1 MMQTAEIYSA
11 EVSIE
16 KQLLRLYSSNNY
28 CKEYR
33 VSTSRFGI
41 GHELN
46 SFKTPTG
53 KFEIEQK
60 IGAGEPLGTVFKGR
74 RTAGVYNF
82 KNQVKDDLILTRIL
96 WLSGLENHNKN
107 TFDRYIYIHGTNHVN
122 ELGKPRSMG
131 CIRMSNEDIIEVYN
145 FLSPVSYTH
154 LRAHETR

>member
-53 KFEIEQK
+53 KFEVEQK
-60 IGAGEPLGTVFKGR
+60 IGDGEPLGTVFKGR
-74 RTAGVYNF
+74 RTAGIYNF
-82 KNQVKDDLILTRIL
+82 KNQVKEDLILTRIL
-96 WLSGLENHNKN
+96 WLNGLENHNKN
-107 TFDRYIYIHGTNHVN
+107 TFDRYIYIHGTNHLN
-122 ELGKPRSMG
+122 ELGNPHSMG

-145 FLSPVSYTH
+145 FLSLGSKVFIYD
-154 LRAHETR
+154 

>member
-16 KQLLRLYSSNNY
+16 KQLLRVYSSNNY

-60 IGAGEPLGTVFKGR
+60 IGTGEPLGTVFKGR

-82 KNQVKDDLILTRIL
+82 KNQVKEDLILTRIL
-96 WLSGLENHNKN
+96 WLNGLENHNKN
-107 TFDRYIYIHGTNHVN
+107 TFDRYIYIHGTNHLN
-122 ELGKPRSMG
+122 ELGNPHSMG

-145 FLSPVSYTH
+145 FLSLGSKVFIYD
-154 LRAHETR
+154 

>member
-53 KFEIEQK
+53 KFEVEQK
-60 IGAGEPLGTVFKGR
+60 IGDGEPLGTVFKGR
-74 RTAGVYNF
+74 RTVGIYNF
-82 KNQVKDDLILTRIL
+82 KNQVKEDLILTRIL
-96 WLSGLENHNKN
+96 WLNGLENHNKN
-107 TFDRYIYIHGTNHVN
+107 TFDRYIYIHGTNHLN
-122 ELGKPRSMG
+122 ELGNPHSMG

-145 FLSPVSYTH
+145 FLSLGSKVFIYD
-154 LRAHETR
+154 

>member
-16 KQLLRLYSSNNY
+16 KQLLRVYSSNNY

-60 IGAGEPLGTVFKGR
+60 IGDGEPLGTVFKSR
-74 RTAGVYNF
+74 RTAGIYNF
-82 KNQVKDDLILTRIL
+82 KNQVKEDLILTRIL
-96 WLSGLENHNKN
+96 WLNGLENHNKN

-122 ELGKPRSMG
+122 ELGNPHSMG

-145 FLSPVSYTH
+145 FLSLGSKVFIYD
-154 LRAHETR
+154 

>member
-60 IGAGEPLGTVFKGR
+60 IGAGEPLGTVFNGR

-122 ELGKPRSMG
+122 ELGKPHSMG

-145 FLSPVSYTH
+145 FLGLGSKVFIYD
-154 LRAHETR
+154 

>member
-74 RTAGVYNF
+74 RTACVSNF

-122 ELGKPRSMG
+122 ELGNPHSMG

-145 FLSPVSYTH
+145 FLCLGSKVFIYD
-154 LRAHETR
+154 

>member
-60 IGAGEPLGTVFKGR
+60 IGAGEPLDNCR
-74 RTAGVYNF
+74 LLLSNLPEI
-82 KNQVKDDLILTRIL
+82 NQL
-96 WLSGLENHNKN
+96 N
-107 TFDRYIYIHGTNHVN
+107 
-122 ELGKPRSMG
+122 
-131 CIRMSNEDIIEVYN
+131 
-145 FLSPVSYTH
+145 
-154 LRAHETR
+154 

>member
-41 GHELN
+41 GHEFN

-122 ELGKPRSMG
+122 ELGKPHSMG

-145 FLSPVSYTH
+145 FLSLGSKVFIYD
-154 LRAHETR
+154 